1 MSKIKKKLAFVDFW
15 SHKYTKS
22 GDFLREILSEKFEI
36 TDFWWKPKVKI
47 PLDRLNKFE
56 HIFFFHAIFPYQV
69 LKQLKNKKI
78 MWAPMYDALNFRNN
92 FFKSLY
98 WKQMSNLGVKVIK
111 FSNKITESIGN
122 EMIDS
127 LKLNYFIKPTL
138 YQSVNKSKKLNIF
151 FWDRGR
157 ININDWYRFF
167 DKKKINQIIYFPMPD
182 PGCNII
188 DNNLINKKEYNI
200 KHINKKFLSKKE
212 YLKLF
217 KKCNVFIAPRKR
229 EGIGMSIVEAV
240 SKGIFLVGYND
251 STMNEYISNNKIGF
265 IFDETTIKKI
275 NTKDIIN
282 NYKYRNTYAKLNYD
296 RWNKDKKKIIPL
308 LKRKPKI
315 VKKIHFFPLFLLDD
329 LKFFIKKLF
338 NINFY
343 YNY

>member
-167 DKKKINQIIYFPMPD
+167 
-182 PGCNII
+182 
-188 DNNLINKKEYNI
+188 
-200 KHINKKFLSKKE
+200 
-212 YLKLF
+212 
-217 KKCNVFIAPRKR
+217 
-229 EGIGMSIVEAV
+229 
-240 SKGIFLVGYND
+240 
-251 STMNEYISNNKIGF
+251 
-265 IFDETTIKKI
+265 
-275 NTKDIIN
+275 
-282 NYKYRNTYAKLNYD
+282 
-296 RWNKDKKKIIPL
+296 
-308 LKRKPKI
+308 
-315 VKKIHFFPLFLLDD
+315 
-329 LKFFIKKLF
+329 
-338 NINFY
+338 
-343 YNY
+343 